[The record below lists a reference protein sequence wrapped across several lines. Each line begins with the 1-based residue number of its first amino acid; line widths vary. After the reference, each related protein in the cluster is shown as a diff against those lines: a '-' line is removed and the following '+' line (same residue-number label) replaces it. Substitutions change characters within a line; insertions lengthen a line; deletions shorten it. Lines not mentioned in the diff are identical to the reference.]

1 MKNKVTIKD
10 IADKA
15 GVSTATVSRVISG
28 KDKVKEETKQL
39 VNEIIKNMGYDANK
53 KHSLS
58 YQSSKAILI
67 CVTELVNPFI
77 VPVLEGIQN
86 SSRKNGYY
94 TMILQTKDSYT
105 EFSEYEQVLK
115 EQHIAGVIFL
125 SSMTGQQLK
134 SITEQ
139 LNGRVPIV
147 FCSEYV
153 ENSDISLVG
162 INDIEAI
169 QKSTSYLLAQG
180 KRKILFVNSTRNHN
194 YARNREKGYRDLMK
208 THNISINE
216 DYVIHLPS
224 VNYALAYSAVSNI
237 LKQQEQPDAILCT
250 SDVYAV
256 AALKAC
262 QKAGIRVPE
271 DCAIIGFDNIEL
283 TNMLHPSITT
293 IEQPTYQLGYQAGE
307 ILHGKIMNPDAKVK
321 RIILDTELIVRDST
335 K

>member
-1 MKNKVTIKD
+1 MIISNGYFTRGAINEKIRLLSKILR
-10 IADKA
+10 IKA

-39 VNEIIKNMGYDANK
+39 VNEIIKTMGYDANK

-169 QKSTSYLLAQG
+169 QKSTSYLLPKDRLQAV
-180 KRKILFVNSTRNHN
+180 LFVNSTRNHN
-194 YARNREKGYRDLMK
+194 YARNREKGYRDF
-208 THNISINE
+208 T
-216 DYVIHLPS
+216 
-224 VNYALAYSAVSNI
+224 
-237 LKQQEQPDAILCT
+237 Q
-250 SDVYAV
+250 
-256 AALKAC
+256 
-262 QKAGIRVPE
+262 
-271 DCAIIGFDNIEL
+271 
-283 TNMLHPSITT
+283 
-293 IEQPTYQLGYQAGE
+293 YQHQ
-307 ILHGKIMNPDAKVK
+307 
-321 RIILDTELIVRDST
+321 
-335 K
+335 